1 MSAGVQ
7 TTVPLALGLLLEG
20 AAPAANAGV
29 STTFPLAL
37 GLLLEAGGSGAA
49 TISAAYGTPTGG
61 VTATVGCTT
70 DTSSGTLWALVR
82 IGGSPA
88 ADTAIEAGGQS
99 AAVSTTTP
107 SIAYTGLTAAT
118 GYSVDIVQK
127 VGGVYSNVLT
137 TTFTTD
143 NTGSGGGEE
152 AHDTVSAV
160 LAGAGAVTAGS
171 AARTR
176 VHAASGALAAAGA
189 VIAGAAARS
198 RVHASSG
205 VLAGAGGAVVGSAE
219 IALPAGT
226 HSAAGTLAG
235 AGAAVAGTATVLR
248 VHAATGVMVGGGA
261 AVAGTSSIR
270 IIHAASGALV
280 GAGAIVAAS
289 SEKNRILTNGR
300 RAVYMPPLKRTVT
313 LMRRAEILEDMDVE
327 EDDTIRFD
335 FSNELETGETLVD
348 AIAGDAVVTVEVYS
362 GTDPTPSAFLSG
374 ARQVSSPAVRQAVN
388 NPVAGVVYLLRC
400 KAKTSTD
407 RILVRAGYI
416 KGIREGT

>member
-1 MSAGVQ
+1 
-7 TTVPLALGLLLEG
+7 
-20 AAPAANAGV
+20 
-29 STTFPLAL
+29 
-37 GLLLEAGGSGAA
+37 
-49 TISAAYGTPTGG
+49 
-61 VTATVGCTT
+61 
-70 DTSSGTLWALVR
+70 
-82 IGGSPA
+82 
-88 ADTAIEAGGQS
+88 
-99 AAVSTTTP
+99 
-107 SIAYTGLTAAT
+107 
-118 GYSVDIVQK
+118 
-127 VGGVYSNVLT
+127 
-137 TTFTTD
+137 
-143 NTGSGGGEE
+143 
-152 AHDTVSAV
+152 
-160 LAGAGAVTAGS
+160 
-171 AARTR
+171 
-176 VHAASGALAAAGA
+176 
-189 VIAGAAARS
+189 
-198 RVHASSG
+198 

-235 AGAAVAGTATVLR
+235 AGATVAGTATVLH
-248 VHAATGVMVGGGA
+248 VHAATGVMFGGGA
-261 AVAGTSSIR
+261 AIAGTSAIR
-270 IIHAASGALV
+270 IIHAASGVLA

-348 AIAGDAVVTVEVYS
+348 AIAGDAVVTAEVYS

-374 ARQVSSPAVRQAVN
+374 SRQVSSPAVRQAVN